1 MRWVH
6 SIMPSKSGRTNG
18 WVFDLCRLSPE
29 TFGHSVY
36 WQLLHTQF
44 CYFTVFTGATF
55 LLLSSKGL
63 FVTLTRPGWGS
74 GPRRFMPACNVL
86 VLTTGWCDVARSWR
100 YLAFERAPTA
110 KTEGWNWVLLHLCSL
125 LPPLARKKWCGWGC
139 AGSIPLYFQPLA
151 SVN

>member
-1 MRWVH
+1 MWWVH

-44 CYFTVFTGATF
+44 CCFTVFTGATF
-55 LLLSSKGL
+55 HLLSSKGL

-74 GPRRFMPACNVL
+74 GLRKFMPAYNVL
-86 VLTTGWCDVARSWR
+86 VLTTGRCDVARSWR
-100 YLAFERAPTA
+100 YWPLNGLPQLRLKDETGCFCTFVPSCHHWQEKSDVAEAVL
-110 KTEGWNWVLLHLCSL
+110 GLLHCTFSPWL
-125 LPPLARKKWCGWGC
+125 
-139 AGSIPLYFQPLA
+139 
-151 SVN
+151 V